1 MKKSFLLLLIPF
13 FTFSQGWFIQTSFS
27 PAQSLQTV
35 RFYDQNT
42 GYTTAPLYNG
52 SNFNIHKTTNA
63 GQNWVSQ
70 NSGYTSMRFMAMFMR
85 HPDTVFIS
93 GNDGIIL
100 RTVNGGSNW
109 VTVYNEPALQLWG
122 MYFVNS
128 FTGFVSGS
136 TGRIM
141 KTTNSGLNWVNV
153 ASPTQTSLNSIYF
166 LNENTGWIS
175 GYAIALKTTN
185 QGQSWTNLNAPSISP
200 FENFREIYFFSENT
214 GLYVSDAGRVVKTTN
229 GGTNWNVMNSGTTQ
243 SLFGVYFINSATGY
257 ACGNNGA
264 IIMTT
269 DAGDNWTVQTSP
281 LAEIHTDVW
290 FTSANTGYISTWSGK
305 ILKTTNGGITYIN
318 PVGTEVPSEYS
329 LEQNYPN
336 PFNPVTKFKFSIP
349 VSGNVILKIYDISGR
364 EVSEIVNKPMLSG
377 TYEADWDA
385 SAYSSGVYF
394 YKILSGDF
402 SETKKMILMK

>member
-1 MKKSFLLLLIPF
+1 MKKILLILLIPF
-13 FTFSQGWFIQTSFS
+13 FTYSQGWFIQTTFS

-42 GYTTAPLYNG
+42 GYTTAPLYNS

-70 NSGYTSMRFMAMFMR
+70 NSGYTSMRFMAMFIR

-100 RTVNGGSNW
+100 RTVNGGNNW
-109 VTVYNEPALQLWG
+109 VTVNSEPSLQLWG

-128 FTGFVSGS
+128 STGFVSGS

-141 KTTNSGLNWVNV
+141 KTTNAGINWVTL
-153 ASPTQTSLNSIYF
+153 ASPTQTSLQSIHF
-166 LNENTGWIS
+166 LNENTGFIS

-185 QGQSWTNLNAPSISP
+185 QGTSWVNMNAPYISG
-200 FENFREIYFFSENT
+200 FENFREIYFFNENL
-214 GLYVSDAGRVVKTTN
+214 GLYVSDAGRIVKTTN
-229 GGTNWNVMNSGTTQ
+229 GGTNWNLMNSGTTQ
-243 SLFGVYFINSATGY
+243 SLFGVYFINSITGY

-269 DAGDNWTVQTSP
+269 DAGDNWVVQSSP

-305 ILKTTNGGITYIN
+305 ILKTTNGGITYLN
-318 PVGTEVPSEYS
+318 PVSSEIPTEYS

-336 PFNPVTKFKFSIP
+336 PFNPITHFEFRIADFGLVT
-349 VSGNVILKIYDISGR
+349 L
-364 EVSEIVNKPMLSG
+364 IV
-377 TYEADWDA
+377 YDA
-385 SAYSSGVYF
+385 SGKKIESLIDQELQPGIYEYEWNAEKYSSGLYF
-394 YKILSGDF
+394 YTLTTKNF
-402 SETKKMILMK
+402 TQTKKMVLIK